1 MRVRGGSGLGD
12 SIYLRPVVDHLERA
26 GKAVTV
32 MSHYPDVF
40 IGTRAEVIPVNKSR
54 PVDCI
59 AHYTTERFR
68 QTSTQWQDI
77 LRTGKL
83 PADLALRFTWN
94 PRNVA
99 LLERV
104 KRDAGGDPIVLVH
117 GGRAPFG
124 RSDGYGKFLMPRQ
137 EGFKEV
143 LEVLS
148 GWGKDDR
155 CFTVR
160 IGQGEQ
166 YRLPVN
172 LDLTDHTSVSDLLDL
187 ATICD
192 GVITQCGFPVPLAE
206 CFGKPVLGVWSARGL
221 AAGDKVIR
229 SITPAKV
236 LCGGYERFIID
247 EWPIAQ
253 IHEVARSWR
262 ADALRETV
270 KVGA

>member
-32 MSHYPDVF
+32 MSHHPDVF
-40 IGTRAEVIPVNKSR
+40 IGTRAEVIPVNKAR

-83 PADLALRFTWN
+83 PADLPLRFTWN
-94 PRNVA
+94 ARNA
-99 LLERV
+99 TLLERV
-104 KRDAGGDPIVLVH
+104 KREAGGDPILLVH

-137 EGFKEV
+137 EGFQDV
-143 LEVLS
+143 LN
-148 GWGKDDR
+148 GFAD

-160 IGQGEQ
+160 IGQAEQ
-166 YRLPVN
+166 YLLSVAM
-172 LDLTDHTSVSDLLDL
+172 DLTGRTTVSDLLDL

-192 GVITQCGFPVPLAE
+192 GVVTQCGFPVPMAE
-206 CFGKPVLGVWSARGL
+206 CFGKPVLAVWSARGL
-221 AAGDKVIR
+221 AAGDKIIR

-236 LCGGYERFIID
+236 LCGGYERFVVD
-247 EWPIAQ
+247 EWPASQ
-253 IHEVARSWR
+253 RQEVVRSWR
-262 ADALRETV
+262 ADALRDTV
-270 KVGA
+270 RAAA